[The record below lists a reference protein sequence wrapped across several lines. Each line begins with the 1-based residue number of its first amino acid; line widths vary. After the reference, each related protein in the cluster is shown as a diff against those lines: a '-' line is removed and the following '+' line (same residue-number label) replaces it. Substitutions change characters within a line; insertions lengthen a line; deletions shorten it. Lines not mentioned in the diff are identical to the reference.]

1 MNPFLAISYNDD
13 IDISARATQDMVE
26 NGINLGEA
34 MRNAAQAIGGEG
46 GGHPVAAGA
55 SIPKG
60 KEEEFL
66 KLLDE
71 LL

>member
-1 MNPFLAISYNDD
+1 
-13 IDISARATQDMVE
+13 MVE